1 VASCASRAP
10 WSTSASTNRDDVFVV
25 PSRLLPDGERDG
37 IPVVL
42 IEAMAAGVTVVSTP
56 VSGIPELVEPGV
68 NGYLVAPDDPVA
80 LADCLARLLTEPGA
94 RERVAEPARRTVRER
109 FDLETAGAR
118 LAGWI
123 SRESVSG
130 A

>member
-1 VASCASRAP
+1 RGVAIDARLYGSGEEDERLRARIARLDLGAIVRIEAP
-10 WSTSASTNRDDVFVV
+10 VVNERLYETMNRDAVFVV

-80 LADCLARLLTEPGA
+80 LADCLARLLTEP
-94 RERVAEPARRTVRER
+94 
-109 FDLETAGAR
+109 
-118 LAGWI
+118 
-123 SRESVSG
+123 
-130 A
+130 